1 MKKSPVS
8 IVSVST
14 YDPKQVLAGMRAA
27 LERLGGMDAFVE
39 PGQRVLLKPNLLGA
53 FSPDEAVTTHP
64 SVVRAAITLVQEAG
78 GKVVVGDS
86 PGTGELT
93 AALRRTGIG
102 AVVQEL
108 GAEIADFSASAE
120 LERQENTV
128 GRRLALAQAVTDA
141 DVVITLPKLKTH
153 AQMGFTCALKNQFG
167 LIVGTEKA
175 LWHYRLQDRDWLA
188 ALMIDIN
195 QLAKPSLAIV
205 DAIVGMEGAGP
216 SGGEPREIGALV
228 VGPDLTAV
236 DAVCCDLV
244 GIDPASLP
252 LMKAARRAGY
262 GTGDLA
268 EIELHGPP
276 LAELRV
282 PDYKPPPRSYDI
294 LEIIPMPKRFRTMLR
309 RVLTARPEIDPEL
322 CIHCN
327 ACKNGCP
334 VEPSAIDPERGK
346 GGVDQATCIRC
357 YCCHEFCPVKAIHLR
372 RSWVDR
378 VFHVNACAR
387 WLAQTGERWRA
398 RHS

>member
-1 MKKSPVS
+1 MSRSQVA
-8 IVSVST
+8 VETVRT
-14 YDPKQVLAGMRAA
+14 YDPAEVLSGLRRALA
-27 LERLGGMDAFVE
+27 PLGGMGAFVQ
-39 PGQRVLLKPNLLGA
+39 PGQKVLLKPNLLGA

-64 SVVRAAITLVQEAG
+64 SVVRAAIILVQEAG
-78 GKVVVGDS
+78 GIVSLGDS
-86 PGTGELT
+86 PGTGELS
-93 AALRRTGIG
+93 AALRRSRIG
-102 AVVQEL
+102 AVAEEL
-108 GAEIADFSASAE
+108 GATIADFKASAE
-120 LERQENTV
+120 IERPGNIV

-141 DVVITLPKLKTH
+141 DVLITLPKLKTH

-167 LIVGTEKA
+167 LIVGTEKS

-195 QLAKPSLAIV
+195 QLARPALAIV

-216 SGGEPREIGALV
+216 SGGSPRAIGALV
-228 VGPDLTAV
+228 VGSDLTAV

-244 GIDPASLP
+244 AIDPGSLP
-252 LMKAARRAGY
+252 LMRAARRVGY

-268 EIELHGPP
+268 QIELHGTP

-282 PDYKPPPRSYDI
+282 PDYQPPPRTHSVLDI
-294 LEIIPMPKRFRTMLR
+294 LPLPKRMAVWVR
-309 RVLTARPEIDPEL
+309 RILTARPEIDPQL

-334 VEPSAIDPERGK
+334 VKPPAIDPERGH

-378 VFHVNACAR
+378 AFRLNAFAE
-387 WLAQTGERWRA
+387 WLAQSAERWRA
-398 RHS
+398 RRS

>member
-1 MKKSPVS
+1 MSRSRVA
-8 IVSVST
+8 VATVRD
-14 YDPKQVLAGMRAA
+14 YDPAAVLEGMRRA
-27 LERLGGMDAFVE
+27 LEPLGGMIAFVK

-64 SVVRAAITLVQEAG
+64 SVVRAAIILVQEAG
-78 GKVVVGDS
+78 GTVFLGDS

-93 AALRRTGIG
+93 AALRRTRIG
-102 AVVQEL
+102 AVAEEL
-108 GAEIADFSASAE
+108 GAAIADFRESAE
-120 LERQENTV
+120 IERPENV
-128 GRRLALAQAVTDA
+128 IGRRLALARAVSEA
-141 DVVITLPKLKTH
+141 DVLITLPKLKTH

-167 LIVGTEKA
+167 LIVGTEKS

-195 QLAKPSLAIV
+195 QLARPALAIV
-205 DAIVGMEGAGP
+205 DAVVGMEGAGP
-216 SGGEPREIGALV
+216 SGGSPRAIGALV
-228 VGPDLTAV
+228 AGADLTAV

-244 GIDPASLP
+244 GIDPGGLP
-252 LMKAARRAGY
+252 LMRAARRVGY

-268 EIELHGPP
+268 QIELHGTP

-282 PDYKPPPRSYDI
+282 PDYLPPPRTHSILDI
-294 LEIIPMPKRFRTMLR
+294 LPLPRRMAVGVR
-309 RVLTARPEIDPEL
+309 RVLTARPEIDPAL

-334 VEPSAIDPERGK
+334 VQPPAIDPERGE

-372 RSWVDR
+372 RSRIDR
-378 VFHVNACAR
+378 VFRLNALAE
-387 WLAQTGERWRA
+387 WLAQTAERWRS
-398 RHS
+398 RRS